1 MCEQL
6 SRLSN
11 VKHLSDYFDAA
22 AEEVDSESSR
32 SIDPSHATA
41 LISVG
46 AQALVCSERS
56 ESKLNATEKITSPVV
71 NLALYFVVGATAELS
86 VLFFAFHCNPQK
98 LCYTFFS
105 SHRQAQIQIQV
116 MNVHDSEPRPS
127 VVIKVAQVFDICHA
141 GCKGHTE
148 CTG

>member
-1 MCEQL
+1 M
-6 SRLSN
+6 RVRAT
-11 VKHLSDYFDAA
+11 VKAVKRPTFECDYFDAA
-22 AEEVDSESSR
+22 AEVDSESSR

-56 ESKLNATEKITSPVV
+56 ESKSNATEKITSLVV
-71 NLALYFVVGATAELS
+71 NLALYLVVGATAELS

-105 SHRQAQIQIQV
+105 SHKKPK
-116 MNVHDSEPRPS
+116 SKS
-127 VVIKVAQVFDICHA
+127 KS
-141 GCKGHTE
+141 
-148 CTG
+148 